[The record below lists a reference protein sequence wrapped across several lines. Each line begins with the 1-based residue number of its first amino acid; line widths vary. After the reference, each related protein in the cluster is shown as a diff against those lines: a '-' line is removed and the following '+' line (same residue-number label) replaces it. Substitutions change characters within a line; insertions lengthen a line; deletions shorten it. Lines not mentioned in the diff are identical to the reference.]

1 MESTL
6 TLQEEH
12 RWLDNASAISGS
24 VRLIRTWS
32 ARSAIIPLTHVCS
45 EPLDDFAGHAP
56 VHAIPSHPSVGS
68 GGEQAFLGRCINMHM
83 LFIWSRRTGPPSVH
97 STERWAPIACLLHV
111 QQVSSLATET
121 CLESRVSCD
130 YRC

>member
-1 MESTL
+1 MGKGGWGD
-6 TLQEEH
+6 
-12 RWLDNASAISGS
+12 R
-24 VRLIRTWS
+24 

-68 GGEQAFLGRCINMHM
+68 GAEQAFLGRCINMHM

-97 STERWAPIACLLHV
+97 STETWAPIARLLHA
-111 QQVSSLATET
+111 QQQACHRSAE
-121 CLESRVSCD
+121 CAR
-130 YRC
+130 

>member
-1 MESTL
+1 MTL
-6 TLQEEH
+6 LP
-12 RWLDNASAISGS
+12 SAPHTRKAG
-24 VRLIRTWS
+24 
-32 ARSAIIPLTHVCS
+32 APRSAIIPLTHVCS

-97 STERWAPIACLLHV
+97 SAARWAPI
-111 QQVSSLATET
+111 
-121 CLESRVSCD
+121 SRMIVVLITG
-130 YRC
+130 